1 VSAPARLG
9 APAFVGVNLRRR
21 RAQAKRRVN
30 ASLMLT
36 PMVDMFS
43 LLVIFLL
50 QFFSSAPEFSPP
62 DGLVLPM
69 SASTTEPREL
79 PVVSVRDGGLE
90 VEHKTLGTIAAVEAQ
105 PEALAAALEDVRKTW
120 AAKHP
125 GDAPLTEINLEAH
138 EGLGSDVVA
147 KVMAL
152 LSAQHFGAIQLVAV
166 GD

>member
-1 VSAPARLG
+1 VNGAARLG
-9 APAFVGVNLRRR
+9 APSFVGVVLKRRR
-21 RAQAKRRVN
+21 EQRKRRIN
-30 ASLMLT
+30 TSLMLT

-62 DGLVLPM
+62 DGLVLPT
-69 SASTTEPREL
+69 SASTTEAREL
-79 PVVSVRDGGLE
+79 PVVSLRDGAID
-90 VEHKTLGTIAAVEAQ
+90 VEHRPIGTFATVEAQ

-120 AAKHP
+120 ASAHP
-125 GDAPLTEINLEAH
+125 GEAPLTEINLEAH
-138 EGLGSDVVA
+138 EGLASDVVA
-147 KVMAL
+147 KAMAL